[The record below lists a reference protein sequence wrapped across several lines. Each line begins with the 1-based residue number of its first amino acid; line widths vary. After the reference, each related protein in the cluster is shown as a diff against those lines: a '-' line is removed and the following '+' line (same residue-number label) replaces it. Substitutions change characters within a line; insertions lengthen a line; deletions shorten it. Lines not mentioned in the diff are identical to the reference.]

1 MNNIIKPQA
10 FILIGRSGCGK
21 GTQGKLIQDYLKKI
35 DSNRELLYI
44 QTGAEFRNF
53 IKEEGYT
60 QGLSNKVYEN
70 GELQPE
76 FLAAA
81 MWLNVLIREFKGDE
95 HIIFDGTPRK
105 FHEAGTLDS
114 IFDFYGF
121 GKPYVLNI
129 VISREE
135 SMKRLLSRK
144 RMDDIKGEIEK
155 RLDWYESD
163 VVPAINFYKTNT
175 KYNYLEIDGERSIE
189 DINKDIISRL
199 GL

>member
-1 MNNIIKPQA
+1 MNNNIKPQA

-35 DSNRELLYI
+35 DSDRELLYI

-53 IKEEGYT
+53 IKETGYT
-60 QGLSNKVYEN
+60 QSLSKKVYDN
-70 GELQPE
+70 GDLQPE

-81 MWLNVLIREFKGDE
+81 MWLNVLIREFKGNE

-121 GKPYVLNI
+121 DRPYVLNI

-135 SMKRLLSRK
+135 SVKRLLLRK
-144 RMDDIKGEIEK
+144 RIDDIKEEIEK
-155 RLDWYESD
+155 RLNWYESD
-163 VVPAINFYKTNT
+163 VVPAINFYKNN
-175 KYNYLEIDGERSIE
+175 KRYNYLEIDGEKSVE